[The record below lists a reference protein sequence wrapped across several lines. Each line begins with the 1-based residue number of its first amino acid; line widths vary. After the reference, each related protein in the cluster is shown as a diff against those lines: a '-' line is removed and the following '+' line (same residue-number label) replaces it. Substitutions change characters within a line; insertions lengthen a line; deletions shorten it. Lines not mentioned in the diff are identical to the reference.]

1 MRTRLLAVVALVA
14 CSKLALAQTVRGAV
28 VAEGDRPVSGV
39 VVVLVDGAREV
50 ARALTNERGE
60 YLITAPRPGSYR
72 LRTLRIGFQSVST
85 EPMNLAAGADVT
97 RRLAV
102 SSAAFVLD
110 TVRAIGRNQCKV
122 VAGDSA
128 SSIAALWDQVRTALI
143 ATQLTYSTRTIQSS
157 TLTYQRMVGLR
168 SQRIGEQSMDIR
180 SDFVRQPWRSLGADS
195 LRKVGYVY
203 TLSDSTRVYNS
214 PDIAVLTSDAF
225 IEDHCL
231 RISKDSDAKRIG
243 IDFEPPGRR
252 GRITDIRG
260 TLWLDRK
267 TNELLELEFGYVHN
281 VRADEE
287 RNAGGLVGFA
297 RMNNG
302 MWAVSRWSIRMPS
315 PRFAPVMAPNL
326 KVTGYEWVMDSVKVT
341 GGELITVVTAGSR
354 RDTLWM
360 RQALALRGVALDSIS
375 GTPIAGAI
383 VSLDGT
389 TQTDT
394 TGRDGRFT
402 IEGVLPGRY
411 GVNVSTASL
420 DSLGAIDQHSVLF
433 ADSTAMVTLRVPSA
447 ALLAATLSRRTSAF
461 VGTVSD
467 SAGGPLAGVDV
478 IISDVGLSAL
488 SGANGSF
495 RINNVRPG
503 NHKVLVRRIGYGSME
518 TSLDFVAGTPTS
530 ANVVLTRVTALD
542 SMTTLAAMDPNMV
555 KFEAR
560 RREGR
565 GNFITLD
572 SVKAAEARGGRLGT
586 ILDRRAEWTVLTAMG
601 KEWAVGKP
609 QPATACTRN
618 QGAPPKR
625 LRDVIPSNLPMIRC
639 LEKEAIYYVPEEGMQ
654 DRGMPIACYSR
665 VYLDGYIQNPER
677 PTAPFDMQRIHLKDV
692 EAVELYVGA
701 SQTPR
706 ELMGGGAP
714 CGVIVIHTRRKP

>member
-1 MRTRLLAVVALVA
+1 MRTRLLAVAALLA
-14 CSKLALAQTVRGAV
+14 CSRPGLAQTVRGAV

-39 VVVLVDGAREV
+39 VVILVDGAREV

-60 YLITAPRPGSYR
+60 YTIMAPRPGSYR
-72 LRTLRIGFQSVST
+72 LRTLRIGFQSVAT
-85 EPMNLAAGADVT
+85 EPISLAAGADVT

-102 SSAAFVLD
+102 ATAAFALD

-128 SSIAALWDQVRTALI
+128 SSIARFWDQVRAALI
-143 ATQLTYSTRTIQSS
+143 ATQLTYSARTIQSTS
-157 TLTYQRMVGLR
+157 LTYQRMVGVR
-168 SQRIGEQSMDIR
+168 SQRIGQQSMDIR
-180 SDFVRQPWRSLGADS
+180 SDFVRHPWRALTPDS

-203 TLSDSTRVYNS
+203 TLPDSTRVYNL
-214 PDIAVLTSDAF
+214 PDIAVLTSDEF

-231 RISKDSDAKRIG
+231 RISRESDARRVG

-252 GRITDIRG
+252 GRLTDIRG

-267 TNELLELEFGYVHN
+267 TNELVELEFSYIHN

-287 RNAGGLVGFA
+287 RNAGGLIGFA

-302 MWAVSRWSIRMPS
+302 MWAISRWSIRMPS
-315 PRFAPVMAPNL
+315 PRFALVRAPNL
-326 KVTGYEWVMDSVKVT
+326 KAAGYEWVMDSVKVT
-341 GGELITVVTAGSR
+341 GGELISMVTAGSR
-354 RDTLWM
+354 RDTLWV
-360 RQALALRGVALDSIS
+360 RQALALRGVAIDSIT

-389 TQTDT
+389 TQADT
-394 TGRDGRFT
+394 TGGDGRFR

-411 GVNVSTASL
+411 GVNVATASL
-420 DSLGAIDQHSVLF
+420 DSLGAIDQLSILF
-433 ADSTAMVTLRVPSA
+433 ADSTTTVTLRVPSA
-447 ALLAATLSRRTSAF
+447 ALLGESLSRRTSAF
-461 VGTVSD
+461 AGRVTD
-467 SAGGPLAGVDV
+467 SAGAPLAGADV

-488 SGANGSF
+488 SGANGAF

-518 TSLDFVAGTPTS
+518 ASLDFVAGTPTS
-530 ANVVLTRVTALD
+530 ADVVLTRVTALD
-542 SMTTLAAMDPNMV
+542 SMTTLAALDPNMV
-555 KFEAR
+555 RFEAR
-560 RREGR
+560 RKEGR
-565 GNFITLD
+565 GHFLTLD
-572 SVKAAEARGGRLGT
+572 SVKAAEARGGRIGSMLE
-586 ILDRRAEWTVLTAMG
+586 RRAEWTVLTAMG

-609 QPATACTRN
+609 QPPTACTRN
-618 QGAPPKR
+618 QGPPPKR
-625 LRDVIPSNLPMIRC
+625 IRNDPAMTRC
-639 LEKEAIYYVPEEGMQ
+639 LEREAIYYLPEEAMQ
-654 DRGMPIACYSR
+654 NRGMPIACFSR

-677 PTAPFDMQRIHLKDV
+677 PTAPFDMQRIQLKDV

-706 ELMGGGAP
+706 ELMGDGAP
-714 CGVIVIHTRRKP
+714 CGVIVIHTRRKK